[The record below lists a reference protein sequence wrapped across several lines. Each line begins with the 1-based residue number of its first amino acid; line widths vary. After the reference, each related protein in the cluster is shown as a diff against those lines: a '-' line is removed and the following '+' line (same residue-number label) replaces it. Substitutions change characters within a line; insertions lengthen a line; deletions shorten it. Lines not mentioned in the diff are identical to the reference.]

1 MPVEI
6 KINGDDYKQAVTE
19 LAGLAG
25 CFGGTLPAGG
35 EASDAAPAAEPQKP
49 TRTPRGGKAKTEVV
63 AEPQPAISTGG
74 DRVDPNA
81 GKGDEVEKPKVE
93 ETKKLTLDDVR
104 KAAQKYVEKWTM
116 AVAGVDLG
124 IALNDA
130 IGKSKISELEGAD
143 QETLAKA
150 VKAFEDA
157 YGDGT
162 ARYTPKAK

>member
-6 KINGDDYKQAVTE
+6 KINGDDYKQTVSE
-19 LAGLAG
+19 LVGLAG
-25 CFGGTLPAGG
+25 CFGGTMPVGG
-35 EASDAAPAAEPQKP
+35 EAADAAPATESQKP
-49 TRTPRGGKAKTEVV
+49 GRKPRGGKTEP
-63 AEPQPAISTGG
+63 AADPQRANISTGEE
-74 DRVDPNA
+74 RIDPNA
-81 GKGDEVEKPKVE
+81 GKDVETEKPKTE
-93 ETKKLTLDDVR
+93 EPKKLTLDDVR
-104 KAAQKYVEKWTM
+104 KAAQAYVDKWTM

-150 VKAFEDA
+150 VKAFTDA
-157 YGDGT
+157 YGDGS